1 MKLVIVE
8 SPSKAKTIVKYLG
21 QGYRVIASGGHVSD
35 LPQKSLGIDVNNNY
49 KPEYVVT
56 PSKEETIRRIKS
68 ELAKCDK
75 VYLATDPDREG
86 EAISWHL
93 ANVCG
98 IKDKNVRIV
107 FNEISKKAVNAAI
120 ENPHSINMNLVNAQQ
135 ARRVLDRLVG
145 YELSPVISRKV
156 KGAMSAGRVQ
166 SVALKMIVERE
177 REIRNFKPEEYW
189 NIYAFLLQEGKSAV
203 FKAEFVEV
211 DGKKYKVKNKD
222 VAEKIVKASK
232 EGEWSVDK
240 VKRVN
245 SQSKPQPPFTTS
257 TMQQDASGKLSLTAP
272 QVMQLA
278 QQLYE
283 GVELGSEG
291 QVALVTYIR
300 TDSVRISTDAQRE
313 ALEFIKNA
321 YGESY
326 VPKRPNVY
334 ETKKGAQDAHE
345 AIRPISLERTPESIK
360 DKVPRNIYKLY
371 KLIYDRFVASQ
382 MANAVYDTLNVHINS
397 LNPNGHTCG
406 YTLKGR
412 TLVFKG
418 YLAAYTPVSDNEE
431 EKDSKTLPDFREGQK
446 LNLKEMQSEQKFTKP
461 PLRYTDSTL
470 VKAMEENGIGRPS
483 TYAATITVLAKRK
496 YTDKEGKYILP
507 TELGELACDCLC
519 KYFPYIMDVKF
530 TSNME
535 SDLDKIEDG
544 TTEWQPVIADFYPG
558 FHERVLK
565 ARGDNAGKVK
575 PKEEVSDVVCEKC
588 GAKMVVKEGRFGKFL
603 ACPNYPKCKNIKP
616 IGEPVAKCP
625 KCGGDVFKRISKKGK
640 AYFACGNYPK
650 CDFYSW
656 DIPAPIFCPD
666 CGSYM
671 KMFKDKSGNT
681 KYVCSNKECKHTEV
695 IQSESS
701 KDGGDE
707 N

>member
-1 MKLVIVE
+1 MIDFQCFENITEVNVLQIEFHFILVACRDE
-8 SPSKAKTIVKYLG
+8 SVRLYELVFPVDVDVAQFNALVADIDFCLF
-21 QGYRVIASGGHVSD
+21 D
-35 LPQKSLGIDVNNNY
+35 LPCRVVYEELGGVDINAGGYAVGCGLFHQCRQADFSGEFLF
-49 KPEYVVT
+49 PVVV
-56 PSKEETIRRIKS
+56 P
-68 ELAKCDK
+68 
-75 VYLATDPDREG
+75 G
-86 EAISWHL
+86 
-93 ANVCG
+93 NVG
-98 IKDKNVRIV
+98 
-107 FNEISKKAVNAAI
+107 
-120 ENPHSINMNLVNAQQ
+120 
-135 ARRVLDRLVG
+135 
-145 YELSPVISRKV
+145 
-156 KGAMSAGRVQ
+156 VQ
-166 SVALKMIVERE
+166 SVVGSVTVKDKGDVTVLVVKLCCSSHCAQV
-177 REIRNFKPEEYW
+177 
-189 NIYAFLLQEGKSAV
+189 ADAV
-203 FKAEFVEV
+203 DV
-211 DGKKYKVKNKD
+211 DGKKYEAKNKEAAD
-222 VAEKIVKASK
+222 KIVKASQ
-232 EGEWSVDK
+232 EGTWSVDK

-283 GVELGSEG
+283 GVELGAEG

-300 TDSVRISTDAQRE
+300 TDSVRISDDAQRE
-313 ALEFIKNA
+313 ALSYISNT
-321 YGESY
+321 YGADY
-326 VPKRPNVY
+326 CPKKPNVY
-334 ETKKGAQDAHE
+334 VTKKGAQDAHE

-418 YLAAYTPVSDNEE
+418 YLAAYTPVSDGEE
-431 EKDSKTLPDFREGQK
+431 EKDSKTLPDFKEGQP
-446 LNLKEMQSEQKFTKP
+446 LTLKEMQSEQKFTKP

-496 YTDKEGKYILP
+496 YTDKDGKYILP
-507 TELGELACDCLC
+507 TELGELACDCLS
-519 KYFPYIMDVKF
+519 KYFPYIMDVNF

-544 TTEWQPVIADFYPG
+544 STEWQSVIADFYPG

-575 PKEEVSDVVCEKC
+575 PKEEVSDVICEKC
-588 GAKMVVKEGRFGKFL
+588 GAKMVVKEGRYGKFL

-640 AYFACGNYPK
+640 AYFACANYPE

-656 DIPAPIFCPD
+656 DIPAPILCPE

-671 KMFKDKSGNT
+671 KMYKDKAGNI
-681 KYVCSNKECKHTEV
+681 KYVCAGKECKHTEM
-695 IQSESS
+695 IPAKPE
-701 KDGGDE
+701 DGNED
-707 N
+707 

>member
-1 MKLVIVE
+1 
-8 SPSKAKTIVKYLG
+8 
-21 QGYRVIASGGHVSD
+21 
-35 LPQKSLGIDVNNNY
+35 
-49 KPEYVVT
+49 
-56 PSKEETIRRIKS
+56 
-68 ELAKCDK
+68 
-75 VYLATDPDREG
+75 
-86 EAISWHL
+86 
-93 ANVCG
+93 
-98 IKDKNVRIV
+98 
-107 FNEISKKAVNAAI
+107 
-120 ENPHSINMNLVNAQQ
+120 
-135 ARRVLDRLVG
+135 
-145 YELSPVISRKV
+145 
-156 KGAMSAGRVQ
+156 
-166 SVALKMIVERE
+166 
-177 REIRNFKPEEYW
+177 
-189 NIYAFLLQEGKSAV
+189 
-203 FKAEFVEV
+203 
-211 DGKKYKVKNKD
+211 
-222 VAEKIVKASK
+222 
-232 EGEWSVDK
+232 
-240 VKRVN
+240 
-245 SQSKPQPPFTTS
+245 
-257 TMQQDASGKLSLTAP
+257 MQQDASGKLSLTAP

-483 TYAATITVLAKRK
+483 T
-496 YTDKEGKYILP
+496 
-507 TELGELACDCLC
+507 
-519 KYFPYIMDVKF
+519 
-530 TSNME
+530 
-535 SDLDKIEDG
+535 
-544 TTEWQPVIADFYPG
+544 
-558 FHERVLK
+558 
-565 ARGDNAGKVK
+565 
-575 PKEEVSDVVCEKC
+575 
-588 GAKMVVKEGRFGKFL
+588 
-603 ACPNYPKCKNIKP
+603 
-616 IGEPVAKCP
+616 
-625 KCGGDVFKRISKKGK
+625 
-640 AYFACGNYPK
+640 
-650 CDFYSW
+650 
-656 DIPAPIFCPD
+656 
-666 CGSYM
+666 
-671 KMFKDKSGNT
+671 
-681 KYVCSNKECKHTEV
+681 
-695 IQSESS
+695 
-701 KDGGDE
+701 
-707 N
+707 

>member
-8 SPSKAKTIVKYLG
+8 SPHKAKTIVKYLG
-21 QGYRVIASGGHVSD
+21 TGYHVVASGGHISD
-35 LPQKSLGIDVNNNY
+35 LPQKSLGIDVNDNY
-49 KPEYVVT
+49 KPEYVIT
-56 PSKEETIRRIKS
+56 PSKEETIKRIKS

-107 FNEISKKAVNAAI
+107 FNEISKKAVTQAL
-120 ENPHSINMNLVNAQQ
+120 ESPHEINMNLVNAQQ

-177 REIRNFKPEEYW
+177 REIRDFKPEEYW
-189 NIYAFLLQEGKSAV
+189 NIFAFLLKEGKSAP
-203 FKAEFVEV
+203 FRCEFVDV
-211 DGKKYKVKNKD
+211 DGKKYKVKSKEGAD
-222 VAEKIVKASK
+222 KIIKAST

-240 VKRVN
+240 VKRAN
-245 SQSKPQPPFTTS
+245 SVSKPQPPFTTS

-272 QVMQLA
+272 QVMQIA

-283 GVELGSEG
+283 GVDLGSEG
-291 QVALVTYIR
+291 QIALVTYIR
-300 TDSVRISTDAQRE
+300 TDSVRISVDAQKE
-313 ALEFIKNA
+313 ALRFINDN
-321 YGESY
+321 YGEDY

-360 DKVPRNIYKLY
+360 DKVPRNTYRLY

-406 YTLKGR
+406 YNLKGR
-412 TLVFKG
+412 TLMFKG
-418 YLAAYTPVSDNEE
+418 YLAAYTPVSDEE
-431 EKDSKTLPDFREGQK
+431 GEKDSKTLPDFKEGEK
-446 LNLKEMQSEQKFTKP
+446 LSLKEMQSEQKFTKP

-496 YTDKEGKYILP
+496 YTDKEGKYIIP

-544 TTEWQPVIADFYPG
+544 STEWQSVIADFYPG

-565 ARGDNAGKVK
+565 ARGDHTTKVK
-575 PKEEVSDVVCEKC
+575 PKEEVSDVVCDKC
-588 GAKMVVKEGRFGKFL
+588 GAMMVIKEGRYGKFL

-616 IGEPVAKCP
+616 LNEAVAKCP
-625 KCGGDVFKRISKKGK
+625 KCGGDVYKRISKKGK
-640 AYFACGNYPK
+640 PYYSCANYPS

-656 DIPAPIFCPD
+656 DIPAPILCPE

-671 KMFKDKSGNT
+671 KMTKDKDGNT
-681 KYVCSNKECKHTEV
+681 KYSCSSRECKYTQIIPNTE
-695 IQSESS
+695 
-701 KDGGDE
+701 E
-707 N
+707 NGN